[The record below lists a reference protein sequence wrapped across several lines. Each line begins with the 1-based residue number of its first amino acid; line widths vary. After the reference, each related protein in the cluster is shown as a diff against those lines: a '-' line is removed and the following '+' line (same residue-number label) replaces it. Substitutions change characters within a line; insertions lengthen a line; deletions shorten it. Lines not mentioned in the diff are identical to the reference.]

1 MRSAIAAFL
10 SVLLIGAVVAPLAQ
24 ADGDP
29 GSDVLVY
36 QDLFVGS
43 TAGLSIPQQAQL
55 GDLLKAAER
64 SKFPIR
70 VAIIGSPADL
80 GAVTALWRK
89 PQAYA
94 RFLGLELAQGYRQR
108 LLVVMPN
115 GLGFNWPGHSSGQAY
130 QTLAGVRIENGADG
144 LASAAAAGVRKLA
157 AADSVKLAPATTS
170 SQSGPAPSSSGS
182 ASTPPGRSVDSVVG
196 TIAVILAALA
206 AAALVVRWALRRRG
220 AQGSRSSERQPRRLA
235 LPVRRRW
242 LAPSAALVALAL
254 TGTVV
259 AIAAVGH
266 RGTTQRASLAFNPTL
281 DPGTPLSGA
290 APDFTL
296 SDQFGKPVSLHSFR
310 GKVVILAFNDSE
322 CTTVCPLTTSAMLQ
336 AKAMLGKAGSQV
348 QLLGV
353 DANPHAISLENVW
366 SYSELHGMLHDWHF
380 LTGSLPQLKRVWKQY
395 AIEAAVEAGEI
406 THTPALFVIDPQGRK
421 AKVYITQMSYSSIG
435 QLGQLLAGEASKLL
449 PGHPAVRSDLSYS
462 RVPGI
467 TPAQAATLPRA
478 GGGTVQLG
486 PGKSAHLYL
495 FFATWDQGT
504 SALGGQ
510 LSALNGYAAAARR
523 LGLPPLTAV
532 DEGSVEPSSQT
543 LTDFLK
549 RLPQPLSYP
558 TAIDRTGRLAD
569 GYQVLGVPWFVVT
582 SRTGQILY
590 YREVSTAGWPST
602 KTLIS
607 YVRAALARTPKTRSA
622 GAQTNLAQSPPA
634 LAALQKQANQVVG
647 SEADLQARVRAL
659 RGYPIVINAWASWCL
674 PPLRRASETAWR
686 SSVPTTTTRPPTAAA
701 SWRSIRCTIRATRRR
716 PRACDRWRSSR
727 DCRPRSSSTGRA
739 RSCSCTPGN
748 TTHRERSTT
757 TSTVTRSAADAARRS
772 ARQRGERCR
781 RGWREPR
788 WWAGP
793 WGRAGPNRCSACRGC
808 RDIRHRTPS

>member
-1 MRSAIAAFL
+1 MRSSSLDRVTMRMRSVIAAFL
-10 SVLLIGAVVAPLAQ
+10 SAVIICGVLAPLAQ

-43 TAGLSIPQQAQL
+43 TAGLSVPQQARL
-55 GDLLKAAER
+55 GDLLKTAER

-70 VAIIGSPADL
+70 VAIIGSRADL
-80 GAVTALWRK
+80 GAVTSLWRK

-94 RFLGLELAQGYRQR
+94 RFLGLELSLAYKQR

-115 GLGFNWPGHSSGQAY
+115 GLGFNWPGHSSGTAY
-130 QTLAGVRIENGADG
+130 RTLAGIRVGTGGDG
-144 LASAAAAGVRKLA
+144 LLSAADAGVRKLA
-157 AADSVKLAPATTS
+157 AADGVQLTSAATS
-170 SQSGPAPSSSGS
+170 SQPAPAPSSNGS
-182 ASTPPGRSVDSVVG
+182 AATPQGRSVDRVVG
-196 TIAVILAALA
+196 TIAVVLAALA
-206 AAALVVRWALRRRG
+206 AVVFVIRWALRRR
-220 AQGSRSSERQPRRLA
+220 AADGSQASESPSRRVV
-235 LPVRRRW
+235 LPVGRRW

-259 AIAAVGH
+259 ALAAAGH
-266 RGTTQRASLAFNPTL
+266 GGTTQRASLAFNPTL
-281 DPGTPLSGA
+281 DPGTPLSGT

-421 AKVYITQMSYSSIG
+421 ARVFITQMSYSSIG

-449 PGHPAVRSDLSYS
+449 PSHPAVRSDLSYA

-467 TPAQAATLPRA
+467 TPSQAATLPRA

-486 PGKSAHLYL
+486 PGRSAHLYV

-510 LSALNGYAAAARR
+510 LSALNGYASAARR

-549 RLPQPLSYP
+549 RVPHPLSYP
-558 TAIDRTGRLAD
+558 TAIDRTGRVAD

-602 KTLIS
+602 STLIS
-607 YVRAALARTPKTRSA
+607 YVRAALARAPKTPPG
-622 GAQTNLAQSPPA
+622 GAQANLAQSPPP
-634 LAALQKQANQVVG
+634 LAALQKQANQLIG
-647 SEADLQARVRAL
+647 TEPDLAARVRAL
-659 RGYPIVINAWASWCL
+659 RGYPIVINVWASWCGPCRSEFGL
-674 PPLRRASETAWR
+674 FASASAR
-686 SSVPTTTTRPPTAAA
+686 YGDRVAFIGADNDDSASDARGFLSQHPVHYPSYTTTTSNMRSLAVIQGLPT
-701 SWRSIRCTIRATRRR
+701 TIFI
-716 PRACDRWRSSR
+716 D
-727 DCRPRSSSTGRA
+727 
-739 RSCSCTPGN
+739 
-748 TTHRERSTT
+748 
-757 TSTVTRSAADAARRS
+757 
-772 ARQRGERCR
+772 
-781 RGWREPR
+781 
-788 WWAGP
+788 
-793 WGRAGPNRCSACRGC
+793 RAGKVSFVHIGQYDSQGTLDHDVAGYALGG
-808 RDIRHRTPS
+808 

>member
-1 MRSAIAAFL
+1 MRMRSAIAAFL

-70 VAIIGSPADL
+70 VAIIGSRADL

-94 RFLGLELAQGYRQR
+94 RFLGLELSQGYRQR

-115 GLGFNWPGHSSGQAY
+115 GLGFNWPGHSSGAAY
-130 QTLAGVRIENGADG
+130 RTLAGIRVGAGGDG
-144 LASAAAAGVRKLA
+144 LLSAAVAGVRKLG
-157 AADSVKLAPATTS
+157 AADGVKLNPGTAPSRSA
-170 SQSGPAPSSSGS
+170 PAPSSAGS
-182 ASTPPGRSVDSVVG
+182 ASTSPGRSVDSVVG

-206 AAALVVRWALRRRG
+206 AAVFVIRWALRRRAG
-220 AQGSRSSERQPRRLA
+220 RGRRPSEGQPRRFA

-259 AIAAVGH
+259 ALAAVGH
-266 RGTTQRASLAFNPTL
+266 GGPTQRASLAFNPTL

-395 AIEAAVEAGEI
+395 AIEAAVQAGEI

-449 PGHPAVRSDLSYS
+449 PSHPAVRSDLSYA

-486 PGKSAHLYL
+486 PGKSAHLYV

-510 LSALNGYAAAARR
+510 LSALNGYATAARR

-543 LTDFLK
+543 LTNFLK
-549 RLPQPLSYP
+549 RVPQPLSYP
-558 TAIDRTGRLAD
+558 TAIDRTGTVAD
-569 GYQVLGVPWFVVT
+569 GYQVLGVPWFVLT

-590 YREVSTAGWPST
+590 YREVSTADWPST

-607 YVRAALARTPKTRSA
+607 YVRAALARTPKTPSA
-622 GAQTNLAQSPPA
+622 GTQTNLAQSPPA

-647 SEADLQARVRAL
+647 SEPELQARVRAL
-659 RGYPIVINAWASWCL
+659 RGYPIVINAWASWCG
-674 PPLRRASETAWR
+674 PCRAEFGLFASASAR
-686 SSVPTTTTRPPTAAA
+686 YGNRVAFLGANNDDSVT
-701 SWRSIRCTIRATRRR
+701 
-716 PRACDRWRSSR
+716 D
-727 DCRPRSSSTGRA
+727 A
-739 RSCSCTPGN
+739 RGFLAQHPVHYPSY
-748 TTHRERSTT
+748 ETT
-757 TSTVTRSAADAARRS
+757 TSSLRPLAFVQGLPTTVFIN
-772 ARQRGERCR
+772 
-781 RGWREPR
+781 
-788 WWAGP
+788 
-793 WGRAGPNRCSACRGC
+793 RAGKVAFVHTGQYDSQGTLDH
-808 RDIRHRTPS
+808 DIDGYALGG

>member
-1 MRSAIAAFL
+1 MRMRSVIAAFL
-10 SVLLIGAVVAPLAQ
+10 GAVILSGVLAPLAQ

-70 VAIIGSPADL
+70 VAIIGSRADL

-89 PQAYA
+89 PQTYA
-94 RFLGLELAQGYRQR
+94 RFLGLELAQGYKQR

-115 GLGFNWPGHSSGQAY
+115 GLGFNWPGHSSEPAY
-130 QTLAGVRIENGADG
+130 RTLAGVRVGAGGGG
-144 LASAAAAGVRKLA
+144 LLSAAESGVRKLA
-157 AADSVKLAPATTS
+157 AADGVKLASAATS
-170 SQSGPAPSSSGS
+170 SQSASAPRSPAS
-182 ASTPPGRSVDSVVG
+182 AATPPGRSVDRMVG
-196 TIAVILAALA
+196 TIAVVLAAIA
-206 AAALVVRWALRRRG
+206 AVVLLLRWALRRRG
-220 AQGSRSSERQPRRLA
+220 GRGSRSTDRQPRRLA

-259 AIAAVGH
+259 ALAAVGH
-266 RGTTQRASLAFNPTL
+266 GGTTQRASLAFNPTL

-395 AIEAAVEAGEI
+395 AVQAAVEAGEI

-421 AKVYITQMSYSSIG
+421 AKVYVTQMSYSSIG
-435 QLGQLLAGEASKLL
+435 QLGQLLASEASRLL
-449 PGHPAVRSDLSYS
+449 PSHPAVRSDLSYA

-467 TPAQAATLPRA
+467 TPTQTATLPRA

-486 PGKSAHLYL
+486 PGKSAHLYV
-495 FFATWDQGT
+495 FFATWDQGM
-504 SALGGQ
+504 SALAGQ
-510 LSALNGYAAAARR
+510 LGALNGYAAAARR

-532 DEGSVEPSSQT
+532 DEGSVEPSSET

-549 RLPQPLSYP
+549 RLPHPLSYP
-558 TAIDRTGRLAD
+558 TAIDRTGRVAD
-569 GYQVLGVPWFVVT
+569 GYQVLGVPWFVLT
-582 SRTGQILY
+582 TRTGQILY

-602 KTLIS
+602 KTLIA
-607 YVRAALARTPKTRSA
+607 YVRAALARTPKTASG
-622 GAQTNLAQSPPA
+622 GAQTNLAQSPPP
-634 LAALQKQANQVVG
+634 LAALQKQANQLVG
-647 SEADLQARVRAL
+647 SEPDLAARVRAL
-659 RGYPIVINAWASWCL
+659 RGYPIVINVWASWCGPCRSEFGL
-674 PPLRRASETAWR
+674 FAS
-686 SSVPTTTTRPPTAAA
+686 A
-701 SWRSIRCTIRATRRR
+701 SARYGSRIAFIGADNDDSATDGGGFLSQH
-716 PRACDRWRSSR
+716 PVHYPSY
-727 DCRPRSSSTGRA
+727 
-739 RSCSCTPGN
+739 
-748 TTHRERSTT
+748 ETT
-757 TSTVTRSAADAARRS
+757 TSSLRPLAFVQGLPTTIFINRSGKVAFVHTGQYDA
-772 ARQRGERCR
+772 QGTLDH
-781 RGWREPR
+781 
-788 WWAGP
+788 
-793 WGRAGPNRCSACRGC
+793 
-808 RDIRHRTPS
+808 DIATYALGG

>member
-1 MRSAIAAFL
+1 MGRRGRSSSLDRVTMRMRSAIAAFL

-43 TAGLSIPQQAQL
+43 TAGLSIPQQAHL

-70 VAIIGSPADL
+70 VAIIGSRADL
-80 GAVTALWRK
+80 GAVTALWRQ

-94 RFLGLELAQGYRQR
+94 RFLGLELSQGYKQR

-115 GLGFNWPGHSSGQAY
+115 GLGFNWPGHSSGPAY
-130 QTLAGVRIENGADG
+130 QTLAGIRVSNGANG
-144 LASAAAAGVRKLA
+144 LAAAAAAGVSKLA
-157 AADSVKLAPATTS
+157 AADGVKLAPITTS
-170 SQSGPAPSSSGS
+170 SQSAPATGGGGSSP
-182 ASTPPGRSVDSVVG
+182 TPPGRSVDSVVG
-196 TIAVILAALA
+196 TIAVILIALA
-206 AAALVVRWALRRRG
+206 AGVFAIRWALRRRAG
-220 AQGSRSSERQPRRLA
+220 RANRSPEREPRRLA
-235 LPVRRRW
+235 LPLQRRW
-242 LAPSAALVALAL
+242 LAASAALVALAL

-259 AIAAVGH
+259 AIAAVGKH
-266 RGTTQRASLAFNPTL
+266 GGTTQRASLAFNPTL
-281 DPGTPLSGA
+281 DPGTPLSGT

-296 SDQFGKPVSLHSFR
+296 SDQFGKQVSLHQFR

-380 LTGSLPQLKRVWKQY
+380 LTGSLPELTRVWKQY

-449 PGHPAVRSDLSYS
+449 PSHPAVRSDLSYA

-467 TPAQAATLPRA
+467 TPARSVTLPRA

-486 PGKSAHLYL
+486 PAKSAHLYV

-510 LSALNGYAAAARR
+510 LSTLNGYAAAARR

-532 DEGSVEPSSQT
+532 DEASVEPSSQT
-543 LTDFLK
+543 LTDFLN
-549 RLPQPLSYP
+549 RVPQPLSYP
-558 TAIDRTGRLAD
+558 TAIDRTGRVAD
-569 GYQVLGVPWFVVT
+569 GYQVLGVPWFVLT
-582 SRTGQILY
+582 SSTGQILY

-602 KTLIS
+602 KTLVS
-607 YVRAALARTPKTRSA
+607 YVKAALARTPKTRSA

-634 LAALQKQANQVVG
+634 LAALQKQADQVVG
-647 SEADLQARVRAL
+647 TTPDLISRVHAL
-659 RGYPIVINAWASWCL
+659 RGYPIVINAWASWCA
-674 PPLRRASETAWR
+674 PCRAEFGLFASASGRYGSRIAFIGANNDDSTTA
-686 SSVPTTTTRPPTAAA
+686 
-701 SWRSIRCTIRATRRR
+701 
-716 PRACDRWRSSR
+716 
-727 DCRPRSSSTGRA
+727 GRGFLA
-739 RSCSCTPGN
+739 QHPVHYPSY
-748 TTHRERSTT
+748 ETT
-757 TSTVTRSAADAARRS
+757 TSSLRPLAFVQGLPTTIFIN
-772 ARQRGERCR
+772 
-781 RGWREPR
+781 
-788 WWAGP
+788 
-793 WGRAGPNRCSACRGC
+793 RAGKVAFVHTGQYDSQGTLDH
-808 RDIRHRTPS
+808 DIASYALGG

>member
-1 MRSAIAAFL
+1 MRMRSAIAAFL
-10 SVLLIGAVVAPLAQ
+10 SVLIIGAVVAPLAQ

-43 TAGLSIPQQAQL
+43 TAGLSIPQQSQL

-70 VAIIGSPADL
+70 VAIIGGRADL

-89 PQAYA
+89 PQTYA
-94 RFLGLELAQGYRQR
+94 RFLGLELSQGYKQR

-115 GLGFNWPGHSSGQAY
+115 GLGFNWPGHSSGPAY
-130 QTLAGVRIENGADG
+130 RALAGIQVANGPDG
-144 LASAAAAGVRKLA
+144 LASAATAGVRKLA
-157 AADSVKLAPATTS
+157 AADGVKLAATTPS
-170 SQSGPAPSSSGS
+170 SQSSPAPGS
-182 ASTPPGRSVDSVVG
+182 RASAPAPPGRSVDHVVG

-206 AAALVVRWALRRRG
+206 AVLFVVRWALRRRAG
-220 AQGSRSSERQPRRLA
+220 RSERQPRRPA
-235 LPVRRRW
+235 LPVGRRW

-296 SDQFGKPVSLHSFR
+296 SDQFGKQVSLHSFR

-395 AIEAAVEAGEI
+395 AVEAAVEAGEI

-421 AKVYITQMSYSSIG
+421 SKVYITQMSYSSIG

-449 PGHPAVRSDLSYS
+449 PSHPAVRSDLSYA

-467 TPAQAATLPRA
+467 TPAQPATLPRA
-478 GGGTVQLG
+478 GGATVQLG
-486 PGKSAHLYL
+486 PGKSAHLYV

-532 DEGSVEPSSQT
+532 DEASVEPSSQT
-543 LTDFLK
+543 LDDFVK
-549 RLPQPLSYP
+549 RLPHPLSYP
-558 TAIDRTGRLAD
+558 MAIDRTGRVAD
-569 GYQVLGVPWFVVT
+569 GYQVLGVPWFVLT

-607 YVRAALARTPKTRSA
+607 YVRAALTHTPKTRSG

-634 LAALQKQANQVVG
+634 LAALQKQANQLVG
-647 SEADLQARVRAL
+647 TESDLAARVHAL
-659 RGYPIVINAWASWCL
+659 RGYPIVINAWASWCG
-674 PPLRRASETAWR
+674 PCRAEFGLF
-686 SSVPTTTTRPPTAAA
+686 A
-701 SWRSIRCTIRATRRR
+701 SASARYGSRVAFIGANNDDSAT
-716 PRACDRWRSSR
+716 D
-727 DCRPRSSSTGRA
+727 A
-739 RSCSCTPGN
+739 RSFLSQHPV
-748 TTHRERSTT
+748 HYPSYETT
-757 TSTVTRSAADAARRS
+757 TSSLRPLAFVQGLPTTIFIN
-772 ARQRGERCR
+772 
-781 RGWREPR
+781 
-788 WWAGP
+788 
-793 WGRAGPNRCSACRGC
+793 RAGKVAFVHTGQYDSQGTLDH
-808 RDIRHRTPS
+808 DIGSYTLGG

>member
-1 MRSAIAAFL
+1 MRMRSAIAAFL
-10 SVLLIGAVVAPLAQ
+10 SVLLIGAVAAPLAQ

-43 TAGLSIPQQAQL
+43 TAGLSIPQQSQL
-55 GDLLKAAER
+55 GDLLKAADR

-70 VAIIGSPADL
+70 VAIIGSRADL

-89 PQAYA
+89 PQTYA
-94 RFLGLELAQGYRQR
+94 RFLGLELSQGYKQR

-115 GLGFNWPGHSSGQAY
+115 GLGFNWPGHSSGPAY
-130 QTLAGVRIENGADG
+130 RTLAGIQIANGPDG

-157 AADSVKLAPATTS
+157 AADGIKLAPAKTS
-170 SQSGPAPSSSGS
+170 SQSASSPAGGGSAPAP
-182 ASTPPGRSVDSVVG
+182 AGRSVDSVVG
-196 TIAVILAALA
+196 TIAVILLALA
-206 AAALVVRWALRRRG
+206 AGAFAIRWALRRHAGR
-220 AQGSRSSERQPRRLA
+220 SEREPRRLV
-235 LPVRRRW
+235 LPDGRRW

-296 SDQFGKPVSLHSFR
+296 SDQFGKQVWLHQFR

-366 SYSELHGMLHDWHF
+366 SYSELHGMLDNWHF

-395 AIEAAVEAGEI
+395 AVEAAVQAGEI
-406 THTPALFVIDPQGRK
+406 THTPALFVINPQGRK
-421 AKVYITQMSYSSIG
+421 SKVYITQMSYSSIG
-435 QLGQLLAGEASKLL
+435 QLGQLLAAEASKLL
-449 PGHPAVRSDLSYS
+449 PSHPAVRSDLSYA

-486 PGKSAHLYL
+486 PGNSPHLYV
-495 FFATWDQGT
+495 FFATWDQGM
-504 SALGGQ
+504 SALAGQ
-510 LSALNGYAAAARR
+510 LSTLNGYAAAARR

-543 LTDFLK
+543 LGDFLK
-549 RLPQPLSYP
+549 RLPHPLSYP
-558 TAIDRTGRLAD
+558 TAIDTTGRVAD
-569 GYQVLGVPWFVVT
+569 GYQVLGVPWFVLT

-607 YVRAALARTPKTRSA
+607 YVRAALARTPKTSSA
-622 GAQTNLAQSPPA
+622 GAHTNLAQSPPA
-634 LAALQKQANQVVG
+634 LAALQKQANQLVG
-647 SEADLQARVRAL
+647 TEPDLAAKVHAL
-659 RGYPIVINAWASWCL
+659 RGYPIVINAWASWCG
-674 PPLRRASETAWR
+674 PCRAEFGLF
-686 SSVPTTTTRPPTAAA
+686 A
-701 SWRSIRCTIRATRRR
+701 SASARYG
-716 PRACDRWRSSR
+716 SR
-727 DCRPRSSSTGRA
+727 VAFIGANNDD
-739 RSCSCTPGN
+739 
-748 TTHRERSTT
+748 
-757 TSTVTRSAADAARRS
+757 SAADA
-772 ARQRGERCR
+772 RGFLSQHPVHYPSYETTTSSLRPLAFVQ
-781 RGWREPR
+781 GLPTTIFIN
-788 WWAGP
+788 
-793 WGRAGPNRCSACRGC
+793 RAGKVAYVHTGQYDSQGTLDH
-808 RDIRHRTPS
+808 DIGSYALGG

>member
-1 MRSAIAAFL
+1 MTMRMRSAIAAFL
-10 SVLLIGAVVAPLAQ
+10 SVLLIGAVAAPLAQ

-55 GDLLKAAER
+55 GGLLKAAER

-70 VAIIGSPADL
+70 VAIIGSRTDL

-94 RFLGLELAQGYRQR
+94 RFLGLELSQGYKQR

-115 GLGFNWPGHSSGQAY
+115 GLGFNWPGHSSAPAY
-130 QTLAGVRIENGADG
+130 QTLAGIRVGNGANG
-144 LASAAAAGVRKLA
+144 LASAAAAGVGKLA
-157 AADSVKLAPATTS
+157 AADGVKLAPVATS
-170 SQSGPAPSSSGS
+170 SQSGPAPTDGGSSP
-182 ASTPPGRSVDSVVG
+182 APPGRSVDSVVG
-196 TIAVILAALA
+196 TIAVILLALA
-206 AAALVVRWALRRRG
+206 AGVFAIRWALRRRAG
-220 AQGSRSSERQPRRLA
+220 RAERQPRRLA
-235 LPVRRRW
+235 LPVPRRW

-259 AIAAVGH
+259 AIAAVGKH
-266 RGTTQRASLAFNPTL
+266 GGTTQRASLAFNPTL
-281 DPGTPLSGA
+281 DPGTPLSGT

-296 SDQFGKPVSLHSFR
+296 SDQFGKQVSLRQFR

-449 PGHPAVRSDLSYS
+449 PSHPAVQSGLSYA

-486 PGKSAHLYL
+486 PGKSAHLYV

-510 LSALNGYAAAARR
+510 LSALNGYASAARR

-532 DEGSVEPSSQT
+532 DEASVEPSSQT

-549 RLPQPLSYP
+549 RVPRPLSYP
-558 TAIDRTGRLAD
+558 TAIDRTGRAAD
-569 GYQVLGVPWFVVT
+569 GYQVLGVPWFVLT

-602 KTLIS
+602 KTLVS
-607 YVRAALARTPKTRSA
+607 YVKAALARTPKTPPA
-622 GAQTNLAQSPPA
+622 GSQTNLAQSPPA
-634 LAALQKQANQVVG
+634 LAALQKQADQVVG
-647 SEADLQARVRAL
+647 SEPDLQARIRAL
-659 RGYPIVINAWASWCL
+659 RGYPIVINAWASWCG
-674 PPLRRASETAWR
+674 PCRAEFGLF
-686 SSVPTTTTRPPTAAA
+686 A
-701 SWRSIRCTIRATRRR
+701 SASARYGSRIAFIGANNDDSAT
-716 PRACDRWRSSR
+716 D
-727 DCRPRSSSTGRA
+727 A
-739 RSCSCTPGN
+739 RGFLAQHPVHYPSY
-748 TTHRERSTT
+748 ETT
-757 TSTVTRSAADAARRS
+757 TSSLRPLAFVQGLPTTIFIN
-772 ARQRGERCR
+772 
-781 RGWREPR
+781 
-788 WWAGP
+788 
-793 WGRAGPNRCSACRGC
+793 RAGKVAFVHTGQYDSQGTLDH
-808 RDIRHRTPS
+808 DIASYALGG

>member
-1 MRSAIAAFL
+1 MRMRSAIAAFL

-55 GDLLKAAER
+55 GDLLKAAQR

-70 VAIIGSPADL
+70 VAIIGSRADL

-115 GLGFNWPGHSSGQAY
+115 GLGFNWPGHSSGPAY
-130 QTLAGVRIENGADG
+130 QTLAGIRIASGADG

-157 AADSVKLAPATTS
+157 AADGVKLAPATTS
-170 SQSGPAPSSSGS
+170 SQSAPGSSNSAS

-196 TIAVILAALA
+196 TVAVILAALA
-206 AAALVVRWALRRRG
+206 AAVFVIRWALRRRAG
-220 AQGSRSSERQPRRLA
+220 KGSRSSERKPRRLG
-235 LPVRRRW
+235 LPIRRRW

-254 TGTVV
+254 AGTVV

-290 APDFTL
+290 AADFTL

-395 AIEAAVEAGEI
+395 AIEAAVEAGQI

-421 AKVYITQMSYSSIG
+421 AKVYITQMSYASIG

-449 PGHPAVRSDLSYS
+449 PSHPPVRSDLSYA

-467 TPAQAATLPRA
+467 TPAQATTLPRA

-486 PGKSAHLYL
+486 PGKSAHLYV

-532 DEGSVEPSSQT
+532 DEASVEPSSQT

-558 TAIDRTGRLAD
+558 TAIDRTGRVAD

-590 YREVSTAGWPST
+590 YREVSTGGWPNT

-607 YVRAALARTPKTRSA
+607 YVRAALARAPKTPPA
-622 GAQTNLAQSPPA
+622 GAQTKLAQSPPA

-647 SEADLQARVRAL
+647 SEPDLQSRIRAL
-659 RGYPIVINAWASWCL
+659 HGYPIVINAWASWCA
-674 PPLRRASETAWR
+674 PCRAEFGLF
-686 SSVPTTTTRPPTAAA
+686 A
-701 SWRSIRCTIRATRRR
+701 SASARYGNRVAFIGANNDDSAT
-716 PRACDRWRSSR
+716 D
-727 DCRPRSSSTGRA
+727 A
-739 RSCSCTPGN
+739 RGFLAQHPVHYPSY
-748 TTHRERSTT
+748 ETT
-757 TSTVTRSAADAARRS
+757 TSSLRPLAFVQGLPATIFI
-772 ARQRGERCR
+772 
-781 RGWREPR
+781 
-788 WWAGP
+788 
-793 WGRAGPNRCSACRGC
+793 NRDGKVEFVHTGQYDSQGTLDH
-808 RDIRHRTPS
+808 DIDGYALGG

>member
-1 MRSAIAAFL
+1 MRMRSAIAAFL
-10 SVLLIGAVVAPLAQ
+10 SMLLIGAVVAPVAQ

-130 QTLAGVRIENGADG
+130 QTLAGIRIENGADG

-157 AADSVKLAPATTS
+157 AADGVKLAPATTS
-170 SQSGPAPSSSGS
+170 PQSGPAPSSSGS

-206 AAALVVRWALRRRG
+206 AAGFVIRWALRRR
-220 AQGSRSSERQPRRLA
+220 ATQGSRSSERQPRRLA
-235 LPVRRRW
+235 LPVGRRW

-254 TGTVV
+254 TGAVV
-259 AIAAVGH
+259 AIAAGGH

-281 DPGTPLSGA
+281 DPGTPLSGT

-449 PGHPAVRSDLSYS
+449 PSHPAVRSDLSYA

-486 PGKSAHLYL
+486 PGKAAHLYL

-549 RLPQPLSYP
+549 RVPQPLSYP
-558 TAIDRTGRLAD
+558 TAIDRTGRVAD

-590 YREVSTAGWPST
+590 YREVSTGGWPST

-607 YVRAALARTPKTRSA
+607 YVRAALARTPKTPSA

-634 LAALQKQANQVVG
+634 LAALQKQANRVVG
-647 SEADLQARVRAL
+647 SEPDLQARVTAL
-659 RGYPIVINAWASWCL
+659 RGYPIVINAWASWCG
-674 PPLRRASETAWR
+674 PCRAEFGLF
-686 SSVPTTTTRPPTAAA
+686 A
-701 SWRSIRCTIRATRRR
+701 SASARYGNRVAFLGANNDDSAT
-716 PRACDRWRSSR
+716 D
-727 DCRPRSSSTGRA
+727 A
-739 RSCSCTPGN
+739 RGFLAQHPVHYPSY
-748 TTHRERSTT
+748 ETT
-757 TSTVTRSAADAARRS
+757 TSSLRPLAFVQGLPTTIFIN
-772 ARQRGERCR
+772 
-781 RGWREPR
+781 
-788 WWAGP
+788 
-793 WGRAGPNRCSACRGC
+793 RAGKVVFVHTGQYDSQGTLDH
-808 RDIRHRTPS
+808 DIDGYALGG

>member
-1 MRSAIAAFL
+1 MRMRSAIAAFL

-130 QTLAGVRIENGADG
+130 QTLAGIRIENGADG

-157 AADSVKLAPATTS
+157 AADGVKLAPATTS

-206 AAALVVRWALRRRG
+206 AAAFVIRWALRRRA

-486 PGKSAHLYL
+486 PGKSAHLYV

-558 TAIDRTGRLAD
+558 TAIDRTGRVAD

-647 SEADLQARVRAL
+647 SEPDLQARVRAL
-659 RGYPIVINAWASWCL
+659 RGYPIVINAWASWCG
-674 PPLRRASETAWR
+674 PCRAEFGLF
-686 SSVPTTTTRPPTAAA
+686 A
-701 SWRSIRCTIRATRRR
+701 SASARYGNRVAFLGANNDDSAT
-716 PRACDRWRSSR
+716 D
-727 DCRPRSSSTGRA
+727 GRGFLA
-739 RSCSCTPGN
+739 QHPVHYPSY
-748 TTHRERSTT
+748 ETT
-757 TSTVTRSAADAARRS
+757 TSSLRPLAFVQGLPTTIFIN
-772 ARQRGERCR
+772 
-781 RGWREPR
+781 
-788 WWAGP
+788 
-793 WGRAGPNRCSACRGC
+793 RAGKVVFVHTGQYDSQGTLDH
-808 RDIRHRTPS
+808 DIDGYALGG